1 MSIGSRG
8 IRFAWLLGFVLLLGT
23 AAGAGWFFNQP
34 ASGTAPSNSE
44 PLLHATWGLG
54 YVDVDNG
61 IIALHPQQ
69 PGRVKDVWVK
79 EGDEVKEGDLLLSM
93 ENDVQ
98 RARLRAANADL
109 DAARKELADAQAQ
122 LPKDRDDDIAI
133 QKKKIKVAQLDYDA
147 AKSELDAFV
156 NSATGEPSKKQLE
169 NYQKKLDA
177 ALATVEVQKAILK
190 KIEDTDVIG
199 PVERLKDK
207 VKAKQAHADEA
218 QRAFFECDVYAPA
231 NGMILRLFATAGE
244 SLPAQPRQPAI
255 QFCPGTPRIIRT
267 EILQEFADQVHEGQ
281 FAVIVDDTRAAAKW
295 KGKVQRVSPWFA
307 ARRSV
312 LQEPFQYN
320 DVRTLECIVSLDPG
334 GPPVRIGQRMRV
346 KIETPGG

>member
-34 ASGTAPSNSE
+34 ASGTTPSGGE
-44 PLLHATWGLG
+44 PLLYATWGLG

-69 PGRVKDVWVK
+69 SGRVKSVWIK

-109 DAARKELADAQAQ
+109 DAARKELADAQVQ
-122 LPKDRDDDIAI
+122 FPKDRDDESAI
-133 QKKKIKVAQLDYDA
+133 QKEKINIAQSNYDA
-147 AKSELDAFV
+147 AKGELDAYKGSV
-156 NSATGEPSKKQLE
+156 AEPSKKQLDI
-169 NYQKKLDA
+169 YQKKVDA
-177 ALATVEVQKAILK
+177 ALAAVNLEKAVLK

-207 VKAKQAHADEA
+207 VKAKQAVADEA
-218 QRAFFECDVYAPA
+218 QRAFFECDVYSPA
-231 NGMILRLFATAGE
+231 DGMILRLFATAGE

-255 QFCPGTPRIIRT
+255 QFCPNTPRIIRT

-281 FAVIVDDTRAAAKW
+281 FAVIVDDTRAAARW

-346 KIETPGG
+346 KIETPGR